1 MAVKSKLVCIVDD
14 EASVRRALTRLIH
27 QHGYDTMAFS
37 SGREC
42 LDGHEID
49 RAGVVIIDVSMP
61 GMDGFELHTLLR
73 ASGRKIP
80 TIFMSAHTDRQYGSR
95 AKSVDAITYLNKPCN
110 QDDLLSA
117 IDSVIESGSTD
128 SAAGFPAGPTIAT
141 SPRRLRAASDHGG
154 HEGGNSRERL
164 PWHVAGEV
172 HRSDSIG
179 AWPRRAN
186 RGRLCPRR

>member
-14 EASVRRALTRLIH
+14 EATVRRALTRLIH

-80 TIFMSAHTDRQYGSR
+80 TIFISAHANRQYGAR
-95 AKSVDAITYLNKPCN
+95 AESVDAITFLNKPCD
-110 QDDLLSA
+110 QAELISA
-117 IDSVIESGSTD
+117 IESVIQK
-128 SAAGFPAGPTIAT
+128 
-141 SPRRLRAASDHGG
+141 
-154 HEGGNSRERL
+154 
-164 PWHVAGEV
+164 
-172 HRSDSIG
+172 
-179 AWPRRAN
+179 
-186 RGRLCPRR
+186 